1 MDEGQLDQ
9 TEKRVAPL
17 ELFFDLVFVLAI
29 TQCTALMAHHPT
41 WSGLAQ
47 GLLVLGMLWWAWT
60 GYAWLTNILEPE
72 EGTVRVG
79 MFAGMGAMLVA
90 ALAVP
95 GAFGEHAVLFGVAFV
110 LVRLINLA
118 LDAIAGKRDPDF
130 LRAIARFAPTASI
143 GSALIL
149 AAGFVEGGTRT
160 ALWVL
165 AIAVLYAGPL
175 IDRGVG
181 WRISPAHFAER
192 YGLIVIIALGES
204 IVAIGLGSV
213 GVTAMSDVVAS
224 ALLGLA
230 VIAALWWAYFDV
242 YAVLAQQQLSETTGA
257 TRARIARD
265 IYSYLHLPMI
275 AGIVLF
281 ALGLKKTIEHVDDP
295 LPTVPAVAL
304 CGGLSVYF
312 LTHNAFRVRLVHLIR
327 RTTTARPGWIGPGRL
342 AAGIAMLA
350 VIPVALEV
358 SALTALALV
367 TGVCCA
373 LIAWDV
379 VHYREHRVQVREARP

>member
-1 MDEGQLDQ
+1 M
-9 TEKRVAPL
+9 TEREQRVTPL
-17 ELFFDLVFVLAI
+17 ELFFDLVFVYAT
-29 TQCTALMAHHPT
+29 TQVTTLMSQDLT
-41 WSGLAQ
+41 WGGLGH
-47 GLLVLGMLWWAWT
+47 GLLVFAALWWAWT
-60 GYAWLTNILEPE
+60 GYAWLTNTLEPE
-72 EGTVRVG
+72 EGMVRAG

-95 GAFGEHAVLFGVAFV
+95 GAFGEHAVLFGVAYV

-130 LRAIARFAPTASI
+130 LRAIVRFAPTASI

-149 AAGFVEGGTRT
+149 AAGFVHGSART

-165 AIAVLYAGPL
+165 AIAALYAGPL

-204 IVAIGLGSV
+204 IVAIGLGAA
-213 GVTAMSDVVAS
+213 GVTAISEVVAA

-242 YAVLAQQQLSETTGA
+242 MAVLAQRTLTGSSGKA
-257 TRARIARD
+257 RAVLARD
-265 IYSYLHLPMI
+265 GYSYLHMPMI

-281 ALGLKKTIEHVDDP
+281 ALGLKTTTHDGREPLDTIS
-295 LPTVPAVAL
+295 AVAL
-304 CGGLSVYF
+304 CGGVSLYYCSHLVMR
-312 LTHNAFRVRLVHLIR
+312 LRLVFFIR
-327 RTTTARPGWIGPGRL
+327 RTTSDRPGWIGPGRL
-342 AAGIAMLA
+342 AAAIATLA
-350 VIPVALEV
+350 VIPIALAVPALVAL
-358 SALTALALV
+358 TLV
-367 TGVCCA
+367 AAVCWA
-373 LIAWDV
+373 LIVWDV
-379 VHYREHRVQVREARP
+379 LHYREHRVEVRRDRP

>member
-1 MDEGQLDQ
+1 M
-9 TEKRVAPL
+9 TEREQRVTPL
-17 ELFFDLVFVLAI
+17 ELFFDLVFVYST
-29 TQCTALMAHHPT
+29 TQVTTLMSQDLT
-41 WSGLAQ
+41 WGGLGH
-47 GLLVLGMLWWAWT
+47 GLLVFAALWWAWT
-60 GYAWLTNILEPE
+60 GYAWLTNTLEPE
-72 EGTVRVG
+72 EGMVRAG

-95 GAFGEHAVLFGVAFV
+95 GAFGEHAVLFGVAYV

-130 LRAIARFAPTASI
+130 LRAIVRFAPTASI

-149 AAGFVEGGTRT
+149 AAGFVHGSART

-165 AIAVLYAGPL
+165 AIAALYAGPL

-204 IVAIGLGSV
+204 IVAIGLGAA
-213 GVTAMSDVVAS
+213 GVTAISEVVAA

-242 YAVLAQQQLSETTGA
+242 MAVLAQRTLTETSGA
-257 TRARIARD
+257 PRARLARD
-265 IYSYLHLPMI
+265 GYSYLHMPMI

-281 ALGLKKTIEHVDDP
+281 ALGLKTTTHDGREPLDTIS
-295 LPTVPAVAL
+295 AVAL
-304 CGGLSVYF
+304 CGGVSLYYWSHLVMR
-312 LTHNAFRVRLVHLIR
+312 LRLVFFIR
-327 RTTTARPGWIGPGRL
+327 RTTSDRPGWIGPGRF
-342 AAGIAMLA
+342 AAAIATLA
-350 VIPVALEV
+350 VIPIALAVPALVAL
-358 SALTALALV
+358 TLV
-367 TGVCCA
+367 AAVCWA
-373 LIAWDV
+373 LIVWDV
-379 VHYREHRVQVREARP
+379 LHYREHRVEVRRDRP